1 MDGNDYWVTSKL
13 IFKFSKCSGK
23 YAIEWNTENEVKEL
37 ILGEMLKNRE
47 DIMMVLLQNPKEQK
61 YFNLRHCKR
70 ERISE
75 LEEK

>member
-1 MDGNDYWVTSKL
+1 MTSKL

-47 DIMMVLLQNPKEQK
+47 DIMILQNPKEQK
-61 YFNLRHCKR
+61 YFKLWHCKR
-70 ERISE
+70 ERIRE